1 MYDGAYDKLC
11 TIQVLR
17 DLLNWNSSKREEVW
31 YGHGFSKGV
40 LNSCRNA
47 YSSYVI
53 KSGKEVPRYKELNQQ
68 FLDLLKQME
77 EKLGEDKS
85 LVFLLEETANE
96 RFGMEEDWIYQ
107 QGMRDAC
114 ELLEWLGL
122 LKR

>member
-1 MYDGAYDKLC
+1 MDTVFQKA
-11 TIQVLR
+11 
-17 DLLNWNSSKREEVW
+17 
-31 YGHGFSKGV
+31 F

-47 YSSYVI
+47 YSFYVI

-77 EKLGEDKS
+77 EKPGEDKS

-107 QGMRDAC
+107 QGMRDTC